1 MLNFSAAWLFDGAFV
16 LIMAVSIFLAAK
28 LGAFKAVSG
37 IAGTVAG
44 LIAGLL
50 FQEQISAPIAEFL
63 NPILEKAI
71 GSWDFSEFMQLSS
84 ETIATLSEDLSH
96 VISAWEQSSGGQIP
110 QVLISAITGII
121 VPKLADIFAFL
132 VIFFV
137 VKLAV
142 IFVLHLFNDYI
153 PLFRTL
159 SHGLGMVL
167 GAVSGLLIILV
178 LCWAVLQ
185 YAPADEAAGMI
196 NQQSLRESIVG
207 GMLCPFFD

>member
-1 MLNFSAAWLFDGAFV
+1 MQSVGFQR
-16 LIMAVSIFLAAK
+16 
-28 LGAFKAVSG
+28 
-37 IAGTVAG
+37 
-44 LIAGLL
+44 LL
-50 FQEQISAPIAEFL
+50 LRFI
-63 NPILEKAI
+63 
-71 GSWDFSEFMQLSS
+71 
-84 ETIATLSEDLSH
+84 
-96 VISAWEQSSGGQIP
+96 
-110 QVLISAITGII
+110 
-121 VPKLADIFAFL
+121 
-132 VIFFV
+132 
-137 VKLAV
+137 
-142 IFVLHLFNDYI
+142 IFVLHLFNDHI